1 MPPDAEKNIYEGKT
15 QFFYCESGKDG
26 CGFTLWKEDKFNG
39 ITISAKN
46 AGELLTKGSSKI
58 KKKTLDGTETAEYKL
73 KDTGKYIN
81 LVKG

>member
-1 MPPDAEKNIYEGKT
+1 MRKNIYEGKLN
-15 QFFYCESGKDG
+15 FYCESGKDG

-58 KKKTLDGTETAEYKL
+58 KRKLLTEPKQL
-73 KDTGKYIN
+73 SIS
-81 LVKG
+81 